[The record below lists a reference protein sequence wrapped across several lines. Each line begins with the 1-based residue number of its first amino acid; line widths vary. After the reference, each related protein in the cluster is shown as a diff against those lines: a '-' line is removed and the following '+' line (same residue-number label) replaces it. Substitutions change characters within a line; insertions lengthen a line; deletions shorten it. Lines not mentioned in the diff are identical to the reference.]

1 MTSLSAAGVHLGATR
16 TASRPEGPIT
26 PLIWMMTTNNDC
38 FPMLLARTLY
48 QGSADSHS
56 GISNGGS
63 ARDCYETLCSDPAHR
78 WCNFRVA
85 DYSGVASVCATTR
98 ESQVSYQSISQQ
110 MERATQSNYRSE
122 MPIAAFSS
130 RDPSQ
135 YSYFSATLKSCCISS
150 GVGGAAGLFGSNGRA
165 SSRKK
170 L

>member
-1 MTSLSAAGVHLGATR
+1 MRAARKWSSRRHRANRSSKILGSDSRDSISSLRFMDDLALCCWRHLGATR

-85 DYSGVASVCATTR
+85 K
-98 ESQVSYQSISQQ
+98 
-110 MERATQSNYRSE
+110 NYRPNLFE
-122 MPIAAFSS
+122 PC
-130 RDPSQ
+130 
-135 YSYFSATLKSCCISS
+135 FSAKRPKIKQ
-150 GVGGAAGLFGSNGRA
+150 FGR
-165 SSRKK
+165 
-170 L
+170 